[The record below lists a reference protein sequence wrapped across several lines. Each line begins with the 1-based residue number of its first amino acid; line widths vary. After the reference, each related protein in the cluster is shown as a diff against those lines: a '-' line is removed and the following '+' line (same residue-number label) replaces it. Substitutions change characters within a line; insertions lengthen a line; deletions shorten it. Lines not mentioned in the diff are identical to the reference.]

1 MLKLIQSVGTLVSSG
16 DDKNPAAFIGRMYA
30 VSSLLAVII
39 AVPAVVVA
47 VVLHFVLKEQT
58 VVTLAASV
66 ITLFVGMG
74 FGFKL
79 AKRFARAP
87 QKGGQ

>member
-1 MLKLIQSVGTLVSSG
+1 MLKLIQPLDTCVSG
-16 DDKNPAAFIGRMYA
+16 DKNPAEFIGRMYA
-30 VSSLLAVII
+30 VSTLLAVII

-47 VVLHFVLKEQT
+47 VVLHFVIKTET

-66 ITLFVGMG
+66 ITLFIGMG

-79 AKRFARAP
+79 AKRFARPAP
-87 QKGGQ
+87 KGSQ

>member
-1 MLKLIQSVGTLVSSG
+1 MSG
-16 DDKNPAAFIGRMYA
+16 DDKNPVEFIGRMYA
-30 VSSLLAVII
+30 VSTLLAVII

-47 VVLHFVLKEQT
+47 VVLHFVIKTET
-58 VVTLAASV
+58 IVTLAASV
-66 ITLFVGMG
+66 ITLFIGMG

>member
-1 MLKLIQSVGTLVSSG
+1 MSG
-16 DDKNPAAFIGRMYA
+16 DKNPAEFIGRMYA
-30 VSSLLAVII
+30 VSTLLAVII

-47 VVLHFVLKEQT
+47 VVLHFVIKTET

-66 ITLFVGMG
+66 ITLFIGMG

-79 AKRFARAP
+79 AKRFARPAS
-87 QKGGQ
+87 KGSQ

>member
-1 MLKLIQSVGTLVSSG
+1 MSG
-16 DDKNPAAFIGRMYA
+16 DKNPAEFIGRMYA
-30 VSSLLAVII
+30 VSTLLAVII

-47 VVLHFVLKEQT
+47 VVLHFVLKTET

-79 AKRFARAP
+79 ARRFAKP
-87 QKGGQ
+87 PSKGSQ